1 MVNLWV
7 NMVECRD
14 SWSRFN
20 MQKSERP
27 YIICALSYGWYGVSN
42 GWDGQHIPW
51 VLWSDI
57 NGGLP

>member
-1 MVNLWV
+1 
-7 NMVECRD
+7 MVECRD

-20 MQKSERP
+20 MQKSETS
-27 YIICALSYGWYGVSN
+27 YIFCFVSYGWYGVSS
-42 GWDGQHIPW
+42 GWDGQHRALR